1 MITALKSA
9 LDAANIP
16 YTNVNSVAL
25 CVATFTINQRVA
37 VYYHPGDKLPFTVA
51 VELSDQDDDYADLET
66 PAEVVAYLQDNVT

>member
-25 CVATFTINQRVA
+25 CVAEFIINQRVA
-37 VYYHPGDKLPFTVA
+37 VYYHPGDKLPFTVWSE
-51 VELSDQDDDYADLET
+51 VSDHEDDYADLET
-66 PAEVVAYLQDNVT
+66 PAEVVAYLQDNL